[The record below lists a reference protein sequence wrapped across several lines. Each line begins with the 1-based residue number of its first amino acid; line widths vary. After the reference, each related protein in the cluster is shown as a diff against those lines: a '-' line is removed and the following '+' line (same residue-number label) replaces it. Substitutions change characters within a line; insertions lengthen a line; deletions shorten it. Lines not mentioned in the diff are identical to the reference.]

1 MVQELPTATT
11 PLPYSGDD
19 LASLQTKCSA
29 MIKRF
34 LKDCGMPYHVRESD
48 QDLFGAA
55 CNVASKGGCCM
66 SGSLSL
72 IPALRVGTSIGCTS
86 YRHREFDI
94 QLFTTLFTDY
104 ATYMDNMCA
113 RDTSLV
119 AKFVDN
125 FICKKPQGHPVLDAY
140 ANLLLDMPNTFQE
153 VVSNLMITSSLNL
166 ITAWLLEAE
175 APHMSVSCH

>member
-1 MVQELPTATT
+1 MAAQAT
-11 PLPYSGDD
+11 D
-19 LASLQTKCSA
+19 
-29 MIKRF
+29 I
-34 LKDCGMPYHVRESD
+34 E
-48 QDLFGAA
+48 
-55 CNVASKGGCCM
+55 N
-66 SGSLSL
+66 L
-72 IPALRVGTSIGCTS
+72 I
-86 YRHREFDI
+86 FNF
-94 QLFTTLFTDY
+94 FTTLFTDY

-125 FICKKPQGHPVLDAY
+125 FIYKKPQGHPVLDAY

-175 APHMSVSCH
+175 APHMSVSCHSRIT